1 MISRPST
8 RPTSRLSRP
17 VRWFFCGITTTS
29 LGVMA
34 AAAQQAGPNSR
45 EPLQQQVEE
54 LKQEYEANNRALLL
68 RIATLEMQISQTQT
82 SRRTEQSWNGLGGGV
97 GGSESGGEG
106 FAWATRT
113 RSGRHVPGRYRR
125 GADL

>member
-34 AAAQQAGPNSR
+34 AAAQQAAQQS

-68 RIATLEMQISQTQT
+68 RIATLEMQIQTEKQAAAESKAGT
-82 SRRTEQSWNGLGGGV
+82 VSAAELAAQKAAGKVLAGNPDEV
-97 GGSESGGEG
+97 GG
-106 FAWATRT
+106 A
-113 RSGRHVPGRYRR
+113 VPGRYRR